1 MLYTY
6 LHVRTSNNHMW
17 LKNMIAALYSSRRDG
32 TKEFSKSESHFGWYT
47 IGAVYRS
54 DLTRAQDISR
64 RVPGLKY
71 SHVVCDSW
79 TRLNVLPAKIMQ
91 VCCAAY
97 VCDCGIV
104 YVFNYS
110 NLTCLLRFVRWPT
123 RMNLPNGVMY
133 AVLSIWKLVI

>member
-1 MLYTY
+1 MVLRS
-6 LHVRTSNNHMW
+6 LARANPILAGLP
-17 LKNMIAALYSSRRDG
+17 LKLSTDLN
-32 TKEFSKSESHFGWYT
+32 
-47 IGAVYRS
+47 
-54 DLTRAQDISR
+54 LTRAQGISR

-71 SHVVCDSW
+71 SHVVRDSW

-97 VCDCGIV
+97 ICDCGIYIV

-110 NLTCLLRFVRWPT
+110 NRTCLLRFVRWPT
-123 RMNLPNGVMY
+123 RRTNNNLPNGVMY